1 MSGNNINRIF
11 LARLA
16 GTAVFD
22 PNGDPVGKVRDAV
35 ATLRS
40 NNQPPRI
47 LGLVVEVPLR
57 RRVFVPITRVTSI
70 EAGAVVIT
78 GLLNMRRFETRTG
91 EMLVLGELLDR
102 SVILNEDSQQVVV
115 EDMAMEQNRTG
126 DWLITRVHIMRKGR
140 GLRRKGATST
150 VAWEEVSGFT
160 QNESNQGVSN
170 LLSTIGNLRAADL
183 AAVIQD
189 LAPKRRVEVAR
200 ALDDERLADVLEE
213 MEESERVALLAEL
226 EGERAA
232 KTELET
238 HGDEL
243 LGLLQAA
250 VERVGD
256 AAPAGR
262 ALPLRPQVLEHPI
275 GAAAHMQHHGQT
287 VGAGQ
292 PQLRGIKKLLTR
304 THGGLAQRGNKK
316 VQADF
321 ADRHQARIAVVLCQ
335 LSVQSRQ
342 VGLLGLRH
350 VQGMDAQAVAVTKG
364 MGQFAHRRPV
374 GALYCR
380 YDAVAHA
387 CRPRRFTQGAAI
399 GGTFRSVQMGVG
411 VNPHQARDALIGSAQ
426 DPAVQPQAAAAL
438 GGQGRVVGDQHKSR
452 ALVTGELQHQVEH
465 TVGGAAVQVAGGL
478 VGQHAIGPCDQGAG
492 NRHPLAFTP

>member
-232 KTELET
+232 DVLEEMDPDDAADLLREIGEERAQELIDLMDPEDAEDVLRLMTYEDYSAGGMMTTEPIVMSADYTVADALAAVRQSEISPALASQVFITRQPLET
-238 HGDEL
+238 PTGRFIGMVHYQRLLREPPATL
-243 LGLLQAA
+243 LGSI
-250 VERVGD
+250 VD
-256 AAPAGR
+256 
-262 ALPLRPQVLEHPI
+262 
-275 GAAAHMQHHGQT
+275 
-287 VGAGQ
+287 
-292 PQLRGIKKLLTR
+292 
-304 THGGLAQRGNKK
+304 TH
-316 VQADF
+316 
-321 ADRHQARIAVVLCQ
+321 
-335 LSVQSRQ
+335 
-342 VGLLGLRH
+342 
-350 VQGMDAQAVAVTKG
+350 TK
-364 MGQFAHRRPV
+364 
-374 GALYCR
+374 
-380 YDAVAHA
+380 
-387 CRPRRFTQGAAI
+387 
-399 GGTFRSVQMGVG
+399 G
-411 VNPHQARDALIGSAQ
+411 VNPDASLHVVSSYLASYNLLSLPVIDANDRLLGAVTVDDVLDHLLPENWRHDHRDSSSHT
-426 DPAVQPQAAAAL
+426 AATSAAL
-438 GGQGRVVGDQHKSR
+438 ESIDTDFAKEV
-452 ALVTGELQHQVEH
+452 
-465 TVGGAAVQVAGGL
+465 
-478 VGQHAIGPCDQGAG
+478 
-492 NRHPLAFTP
+492 

>member
-40 NNQPPRI
+40 NNQSPRV

-91 EMLVLGELLDR
+91 EMLVLGDLLDR
-102 SVILNEDSQQVVV
+102 TISLIETGESVLV
-115 EDMAMEQNRTG
+115 EDMGMELNRTG

-150 VAWEEVSGFT
+150 VAWEEVTGFA
-160 QNESNQGVSN
+160 QHENNQRVSN
-170 LLSTIGNLRAADL
+170 LLSTLSNLRAADL

-213 MEESERVALLAEL
+213 MDESERVALLAEL

-232 KTELET
+232 DVLEEMDPDDAADLLREIGEERAQELIELMDPEDAEDLLRLMTYEDYSAGGMMTTEPIVMSADYTVADALAAVRQSEISPALASQVFIARQPLET
-238 HGDEL
+238 PTGRFIGMVHYQRLLREPPSTL
-243 LGLLQAA
+243 LGSI
-250 VERVGD
+250 VD
-256 AAPAGR
+256 
-262 ALPLRPQVLEHPI
+262 
-275 GAAAHMQHHGQT
+275 T
-287 VGAGQ
+287 
-292 PQLRGIKKLLTR
+292 
-304 THGGLAQRGNKK
+304 N
-316 VQADF
+316 
-321 ADRHQARIAVVLCQ
+321 
-335 LSVQSRQ
+335 
-342 VGLLGLRH
+342 
-350 VQGMDAQAVAVTKG
+350 
-364 MGQFAHRRPV
+364 
-374 GALYCR
+374 
-380 YDAVAHA
+380 
-387 CRPRRFTQGAAI
+387 TQ
-399 GGTFRSVQMGVG
+399 G
-411 VNPHQARDALIGSAQ
+411 VNPDASLHAVSSYLASYNLLSLPVIDANDRLLGAVTVDDVLDHLLPTNWRHEHRDSA
-426 DPAVQPQAAAAL
+426 ATSAAL
-438 GGQGRVVGDQHKSR
+438 ESIDTNFEENFNKEV
-452 ALVTGELQHQVEH
+452 
-465 TVGGAAVQVAGGL
+465 
-478 VGQHAIGPCDQGAG
+478 
-492 NRHPLAFTP
+492 